1 MDRFDAMST
10 LVAVVEQGSLSA
22 ASRHLRV
29 PLPTVSRKIS
39 ELEAHLNARLL
50 TRTNRKI
57 MLTEAGRAYLD
68 AAREILGRV
77 EEAERTASGEYS
89 APKGEM
95 TMTAPI
101 VFGRLHVLSV
111 VLEFLKTYPDIT
123 LRLVLGDRLTN
134 LVEDH
139 IDVALRIGN
148 LPDSNL
154 MAIRLGAIRRTV
166 YASPDYVARHGMAAH
181 PRELIDHDCVSFEV
195 MTSSRSWIFQ
205 QGKKEFSVPVR
216 SRLSVNTAEAAVDA
230 AVSGIGLTR
239 VLAYQAARAV
249 EAGLLVPVLEE
260 FELPAPPVHLVYLP
274 QGLVPLKLRAFLD
287 FATPRL
293 RAVLKEAD
301 ATA

>member
-1 MDRFDAMST
+1 MDRFDAMNT
-10 LVAVVEQGSLSA
+10 FLAVVEHGSLSA

-29 PLPTVSRKIS
+29 PLPTVSRRIS
-39 ELEAHLNARLL
+39 ELETHLNARLL

-57 MLTEAGRAYLD
+57 TLTDAGRAYLE
-68 AAREILGRV
+68 ATREILGRV
-77 EEAERTASGEYS
+77 EEAERAASGEYS

-123 LRLVLGDRLTN
+123 LRLVLGDRLAN

-139 IDVALRIGN
+139 VDVALRIGN

-166 YASPDYVARHGMAAH
+166 YASPDYLALQGMPAH
-181 PRELIDHDCVSFEV
+181 PRELIEHHCVSFEA
-195 MTSSRSWIFQ
+195 MTSPRSWVFQ
-205 QGKKEFSVPVR
+205 QGEKEFSVPVR

-249 EAGLLVPVLEE
+249 EAQLLVPVLEE
-260 FELPAPPVHLVYLP
+260 FEQPAPPVHLVYLP

-293 RAVLKEAD
+293 RTVLKEAG
-301 ATA
+301 ASH